1 MKDRHHI
8 LVVEDELGIALTLYS
23 TLSRADYKVVHA
35 KTGRTALRK
44 AANQY
49 FDLILLDL
57 GLPDFSGLEV
67 CRRLRAESITAPIII
82 LTGDGTLRSKL
93 SLFDAGA
100 TDYMTKPFNLE
111 ELLARIKAGLRPQP
125 DYPNQPPMQVGE
137 LILHPARRSVE
148 RAGMLIELRKK
159 EFALMEYFMQHPGEV
174 VDRTSLAEHAWG
186 SKGGA
191 WTNTIDVHIKHLR
204 DKVDRPFAQPV
215 ITTVH
220 GYGYK
225 LVTSRPVAKRINQEG
240 RRYEGIAQD
249 SP

>member
-44 AANQY
+44 AVNHY

-57 GLPDFSGLEV
+57 GLPDISGLEV

-93 SLFDAGA
+93 GLFDAGA

-125 DYPNQPPMQVGE
+125 DYPNQPPVQVGE

-148 RAGMLIELRKK
+148 RAGMLIELRQK
-159 EFALMEYFMQHPGEV
+159 ELALME
-174 VDRTSLAEHAWG
+174 
-186 SKGGA
+186 
-191 WTNTIDVHIKHLR
+191 
-204 DKVDRPFAQPV
+204 
-215 ITTVH
+215 
-220 GYGYK
+220 
-225 LVTSRPVAKRINQEG
+225 
-240 RRYEGIAQD
+240 
-249 SP
+249 